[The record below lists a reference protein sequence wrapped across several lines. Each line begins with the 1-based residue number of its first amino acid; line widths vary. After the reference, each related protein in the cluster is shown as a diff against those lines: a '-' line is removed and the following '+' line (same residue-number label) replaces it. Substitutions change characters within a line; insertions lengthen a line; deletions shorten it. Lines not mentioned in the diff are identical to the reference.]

1 MYIYP
6 ILYFNNTILHTN
18 LFCISRNEMTSNARL
33 VAAKSDKS
41 TSDNIDRAFDIT
53 FEKASRK
60 MGLSHTQKM
69 NSYKLSSTGK
79 VFWDSGDDNQVTY
92 DMAFSDNSRRN
103 KVIND
108 GSFKL
113 GLPSRTLE
121 LTGSLV

>member
-1 MYIYP
+1 
-6 ILYFNNTILHTN
+6 
-18 LFCISRNEMTSNARL
+18 MTSNARL

-113 GLPSRTLE
+113 GLPSRTLQ
-121 LTGSLV
+121 LAGSFV

>member
-1 MYIYP
+1 M
-6 ILYFNNTILHTN
+6 
-18 LFCISRNEMTSNARL
+18 SSNARL

-60 MGLSHTQKM
+60 MGVSHTQKM
-69 NSYKLSSTGK
+69 DSYKLSSTGK
-79 VFWDSGDDNQVTY
+79 VFWDSGDDNQVNY
-92 DMAFSDNSRRN
+92 DMSFTDNSRRN

-121 LTGSLV
+121 FTGSLV